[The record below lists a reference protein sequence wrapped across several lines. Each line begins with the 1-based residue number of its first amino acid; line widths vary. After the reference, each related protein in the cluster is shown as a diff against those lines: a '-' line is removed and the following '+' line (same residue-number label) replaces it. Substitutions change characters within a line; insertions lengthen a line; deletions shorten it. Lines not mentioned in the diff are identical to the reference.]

1 MATSRNRTG
10 ERAQQSRTSRQKS
23 SEGSQAKGRFGA
35 IPERFM
41 QPRLVLLVS
50 TAILVCF
57 GLVMIYSAS
66 SISAMTSEDMGY
78 NPFYYVQRQLGFA
91 AAGVAL
97 AFIVSRIDYRAVVR
111 NLQVPIW
118 VVTIGMLAI
127 IFTPI
132 AGADAYGATRWISI
146 GPFSFQPSE
155 FAKITILISVSY
167 LAQQYFI
174 DQTIDQM
181 EFFKKFAIAALAPL
195 LLILAQPDKGSTLII
210 VGTLLVIGYLADVDR
225 RVLATIAVAGFIGFA
240 FLSLKDDYS
249 RARVVTMLNPWAD
262 YYGAGYQLAQG
273 FYAFGSGG
281 IFGVGFGFSR
291 QKYSYLPMAH
301 NDFIFAVIGE
311 ELGFIGVL
319 GLLAVFGALVWAGFK
334 IARYAPDLT
343 GRLIAAGC
351 TSMFIIQAFVNIGG
365 VLGLLPLSGKPL
377 PFISYGGSTIMSSI
391 LMVGLLMSVSRQS
404 RLPETEY
411 DRQRAS
417 WSIAEEQDTF
427 DAPGFAGLTM
437 VDGGVGVGMPLPRSS
452 RPKSSAQSS
461 ARPSRGVL
469 RSRDDDAPQGRITT
483 DASGRRRIDLGP
495 SASDRL
501 RGSNTRPRR

>member
-10 ERAQQSRTSRQKS
+10 ERAQQPRTSRQKS

-111 NLQVPIW
+111 NFQVPIW
-118 VVTIGMLAI
+118 IVTFGMLAI

-501 RGSNTRPRR
+501 RGNNTKPRR

>member
-10 ERAQQSRTSRQKS
+10 ERAQQPRTSRQKS

-469 RSRDDDAPQGRITT
+469 HSRDDGAPQGRITT

>member
-10 ERAQQSRTSRQKS
+10 ERAQQPRTSRQKS

-249 RARVVTMLNPWAD
+249 RARVVTMFNPWAD

-437 VDGGVGVGMPLPRSS
+437 VDGGVGVGTPLPRSS

-469 RSRDDDAPQGRITT
+469 RSRDDGAPQGRITT

>member
-10 ERAQQSRTSRQKS
+10 ERAQQPRTSRQKS

-249 RARVVTMLNPWAD
+249 RARVVTMFNPWAD

-437 VDGGVGVGMPLPRSS
+437 VDGGVGVGTPLPRSS

>member
-10 ERAQQSRTSRQKS
+10 ERAQQPRTSRQKS

-225 RVLATIAVAGFIGFA
+225 RVLATIAVAGFIGFV

-249 RARVVTMLNPWAD
+249 RARVVTMFNPWAD

-319 GLLAVFGALVWAGFK
+319 GLLVVFGALVWAGFK

-501 RGSNTRPRR
+501 RGNNRARR

>member
-10 ERAQQSRTSRQKS
+10 ERAQQPRTSRQKS

-118 VVTIGMLAI
+118 IVTFGMLAI

-225 RVLATIAVAGFIGFA
+225 RVLATIAVAGFIGFV

-249 RARVVTMLNPWAD
+249 RARVVTMFNPWAD

-469 RSRDDDAPQGRITT
+469 RSRDDDTPQGRITT

-501 RGSNTRPRR
+501 RGNNARPRR

>member
-10 ERAQQSRTSRQKS
+10 ERAQQPRTSRQKS

-118 VVTIGMLAI
+118 IVTIGMLAI

-181 EFFKKFAIAALAPL
+181 EFFKKFAIAALVPL
-195 LLILAQPDKGSTLII
+195 VLILAQPDKGSTLII

-437 VDGGVGVGMPLPRSS
+437 VDGGVGVGTPLPRSS

-501 RGSNTRPRR
+501 RGSNNRPRR

>member
-10 ERAQQSRTSRQKS
+10 ERAQQPRTSRQKS

-452 RPKSSAQSS
+452 RTKSSAQSS

-501 RGSNTRPRR
+501 RGNNRARR

>member
-10 ERAQQSRTSRQKS
+10 ERAQQPRTSRQKS

-118 VVTIGMLAI
+118 IVTFGMLAI

-501 RGSNTRPRR
+501 RGNNRARR

>member
-10 ERAQQSRTSRQKS
+10 ERAQQPRTSRQKS

-118 VVTIGMLAI
+118 IVTIGMLAI

-469 RSRDDDAPQGRITT
+469 HSRDDDAPQGRITT

>member
-10 ERAQQSRTSRQKS
+10 ERAQQPRTSRQKS

-111 NLQVPIW
+111 NFQVPIW
-118 VVTIGMLAI
+118 IVTFGMLAI

-437 VDGGVGVGMPLPRSS
+437 VDGGVGVGTPLPRSS

-501 RGSNTRPRR
+501 RGNNRARR

>member
-10 ERAQQSRTSRQKS
+10 ERAQQPRTSRQKS

-132 AGADAYGATRWISI
+132 AGADAYGATRWISV

-501 RGSNTRPRR
+501 RGNNRARR

>member
-10 ERAQQSRTSRQKS
+10 ERAQQPRTSRQKS

-118 VVTIGMLAI
+118 IVTIGMLAI

-181 EFFKKFAIAALAPL
+181 EFFKKFAIAALVPL
-195 LLILAQPDKGSTLII
+195 VLILAQPDKGSTLII

-319 GLLAVFGALVWAGFK
+319 GLLVVFGALVWAGFK

-437 VDGGVGVGMPLPRSS
+437 VDGGVGVGTPLPRSS

-501 RGSNTRPRR
+501 RGNNRARR

>member
-10 ERAQQSRTSRQKS
+10 ERAQQPRTSRQKS

-118 VVTIGMLAI
+118 IVTIGMLAI

-181 EFFKKFAIAALAPL
+181 EFFKKFAIAALVPL
-195 LLILAQPDKGSTLII
+195 VLILAQPDKGSTLII

>member
-10 ERAQQSRTSRQKS
+10 ERAQQPRTSRRKS

-249 RARVVTMLNPWAD
+249 RARVVTMFNPWAD

-319 GLLAVFGALVWAGFK
+319 GLLVVFGALVWAGFK

-437 VDGGVGVGMPLPRSS
+437 VDGGVGVGTPLPRSS

-501 RGSNTRPRR
+501 RGNNRARR

>member
-10 ERAQQSRTSRQKS
+10 ERAQQPRTSRQKS

-437 VDGGVGVGMPLPRSS
+437 VDGGVGVGMPVPRSS

-501 RGSNTRPRR
+501 RGNSTRPRR

>member
-10 ERAQQSRTSRQKS
+10 ERAQQPRTSRQKS
-23 SEGSQAKGRFGA
+23 SEGSQAKGRFGV

-181 EFFKKFAIAALAPL
+181 EFFKKFAIAAVVPLA
-195 LLILAQPDKGSTLII
+195 LILAQPDKGSTLII
-210 VGTLLVIGYLADVDR
+210 VGTLLVIGYLSDFDR
-225 RVLATIAVAGFIGFA
+225 RVLVTIAVAGFIGFA

-437 VDGGVGVGMPLPRSS
+437 VDGGVGVGTPLPRSS

-469 RSRDDDAPQGRITT
+469 RSRDDDTPQGRITT

-501 RGSNTRPRR
+501 RGNNRARR

>member
-1 MATSRNRTG
+1 MATSRNKTG

-118 VVTIGMLAI
+118 IVTFGMLAI

-501 RGSNTRPRR
+501 RGNNRARR

>member
-10 ERAQQSRTSRQKS
+10 ERAQQPRTSRQKS

-118 VVTIGMLAI
+118 IVTIGMLAI

-181 EFFKKFAIAALAPL
+181 EFFKKFAIAALVPL
-195 LLILAQPDKGSTLII
+195 VLILAQPDKGSTLII

-437 VDGGVGVGMPLPRSS
+437 VDGGVGVGTPLPRSS

>member
-10 ERAQQSRTSRQKS
+10 ERAQQSRTSRQRS
-23 SEGSQAKGRFGA
+23 SEHSQTKGRFGA

-111 NLQVPIW
+111 NFQVPIW
-118 VVTIGMLAI
+118 IVTIGMLAI

-174 DQTIDQM
+174 DQTIDQI
-181 EFFKKFAIAALAPL
+181 EFFKKFAIAALVPL
-195 LLILAQPDKGSTLII
+195 VLILAQPDKGSTLII

-249 RARVVTMLNPWAD
+249 RARVVTMFNPWAD

-319 GLLAVFGALVWAGFK
+319 GLLVVFGALVWAGFK

-437 VDGGVGVGMPLPRSS
+437 VDGGVGVGTPLPRSS

-469 RSRDDDAPQGRITT
+469 RSRDDDAPQGRIMT

>member
-10 ERAQQSRTSRQKS
+10 ERAQQPRTSRQKS
-23 SEGSQAKGRFGA
+23 SEGSQAKGRFGV

-437 VDGGVGVGMPLPRSS
+437 VDGGVGVGTPLPRSS

-483 DASGRRRIDLGP
+483 DSSGRRRIDLGP

-501 RGSNTRPRR
+501 RGSNRARR

>member
-10 ERAQQSRTSRQKS
+10 ERAQQPRTSRQKS

-111 NLQVPIW
+111 SFQVPIW

>member
-10 ERAQQSRTSRQKS
+10 ERAQQPRTSRQKS

-97 AFIVSRIDYRAVVR
+97 AFIVSRIDYRTVVK
-111 NLQVPIW
+111 NFQVPIW
-118 VVTIGMLAI
+118 IVTIVMLAI

-174 DQTIDQM
+174 DQTIDQI
-181 EFFKKFAIAALAPL
+181 EFFKKFVIAALVPL
-195 LLILAQPDKGSTLII
+195 VLILAQPDKGSTLII

-225 RVLATIAVAGFIGFA
+225 RVLVTIAVGGFIGFA

-249 RARVVTMLNPWAD
+249 RARVMTMFNPWAD

-437 VDGGVGVGMPLPRSS
+437 VDGGVGVGTPLPRSS

-469 RSRDDDAPQGRITT
+469 HSRDDDAPQGRITT

-501 RGSNTRPRR
+501 RGNNRARR

>member
-10 ERAQQSRTSRQKS
+10 ERAQQPRTSRQKS

-111 NLQVPIW
+111 NFQVPIW
-118 VVTIGMLAI
+118 IVTFGMLAI

-437 VDGGVGVGMPLPRSS
+437 VDGGVGVGTPLPRSS

>member
-1 MATSRNRTG
+1 MSTSRNRNA
-10 ERAQQSRTSRQKS
+10 ERVQQSRISRQRS
-23 SEGSQAKGRFGA
+23 SERSQAKGRFGA

-78 NPFYYVQRQLGFA
+78 NPFYYVQRQLSFA
-91 AAGVAL
+91 AAGVVL

-111 NLQVPIW
+111 SFQIPIW
-118 VVTIGMLAI
+118 IVTIGMLAI

-155 FAKITILISVSY
+155 FAKITILVSVSY

-181 EFFKKFAIAALAPL
+181 EFFKKFAIAALVPL
-195 LLILAQPDKGSTLII
+195 VLILAQPDKGSTLII

-501 RGSNTRPRR
+501 RGNNRPRR

>member
-10 ERAQQSRTSRQKS
+10 ERAQQPRTSRQKS

-111 NLQVPIW
+111 SFQVPIW

-437 VDGGVGVGMPLPRSS
+437 VDGGVGVGTPLPRSS

-469 RSRDDDAPQGRITT
+469 RSRDDGAPQGRITT

>member
-483 DASGRRRIDLGP
+483 DVSGRRRIDLGP

>member
-10 ERAQQSRTSRQKS
+10 ERAQQPRTSRQKS

-111 NLQVPIW
+111 NFQVPIW
-118 VVTIGMLAI
+118 IVTFGMLAI

-181 EFFKKFAIAALAPL
+181 EFFKKFAIAALVPL
-195 LLILAQPDKGSTLII
+195 VLILAQPDKGSTLII

-501 RGSNTRPRR
+501 RGNSTRPRR

>member
-10 ERAQQSRTSRQKS
+10 ERAQQPRTSRQKS

-97 AFIVSRIDYRAVVR
+97 AFIVSRIDYRTVVK
-111 NLQVPIW
+111 NFQVPIW
-118 VVTIGMLAI
+118 IVTIVMLAI

-132 AGADAYGATRWISI
+132 AGADAYGATRWISV

-181 EFFKKFAIAALAPL
+181 EFFKKFVIAALAPL

-225 RVLATIAVAGFIGFA
+225 RVLATIAVAGFIGFV

-249 RARVVTMLNPWAD
+249 RARVVTMFNPWAD

-437 VDGGVGVGMPLPRSS
+437 VDGGVGVGTPLPRSS

-469 RSRDDDAPQGRITT
+469 RSRDDDAPQGRIMT

-501 RGSNTRPRR
+501 RGNNARPRR

>member
-10 ERAQQSRTSRQKS
+10 ERAQQPRTSRQKS

-225 RVLATIAVAGFIGFA
+225 RVLATIAVAGFIGFV

-249 RARVVTMLNPWAD
+249 RARVVTMFNPWAD

-461 ARPSRGVL
+461 ARPSRGVM

>member
-10 ERAQQSRTSRQKS
+10 ERAQQPRTSRQKS

-97 AFIVSRIDYRAVVR
+97 AFIVSRIDYRTVVK
-111 NLQVPIW
+111 NFQVPIW
-118 VVTIGMLAI
+118 IVTIVMLAI

-174 DQTIDQM
+174 DQTIDQI
-181 EFFKKFAIAALAPL
+181 EFFKKFVIAALVPL
-195 LLILAQPDKGSTLII
+195 VLILAQPDKGSTLII

-225 RVLATIAVAGFIGFA
+225 RVLVTIAVGGFIGFA

-501 RGSNTRPRR
+501 RGNNRARR

>member
-10 ERAQQSRTSRQKS
+10 GRAQQPRTSRQKS

-417 WSIAEEQDTF
+417 WSIAEEQNTF

-501 RGSNTRPRR
+501 RGNNRARR

>member
-10 ERAQQSRTSRQKS
+10 ERAQQPRTSRQKS

-437 VDGGVGVGMPLPRSS
+437 VDGGVGVGTPLPRSS

-469 RSRDDDAPQGRITT
+469 RSRDDDTPQGRITT

-501 RGSNTRPRR
+501 RGNNRARR

>member
-1 MATSRNRTG
+1 
-10 ERAQQSRTSRQKS
+10 
-23 SEGSQAKGRFGA
+23 
-35 IPERFM
+35 
-41 QPRLVLLVS
+41 
-50 TAILVCF
+50 
-57 GLVMIYSAS
+57 
-66 SISAMTSEDMGY
+66 
-78 NPFYYVQRQLGFA
+78 
-91 AAGVAL
+91 
-97 AFIVSRIDYRAVVR
+97 
-111 NLQVPIW
+111 
-118 VVTIGMLAI
+118 
-127 IFTPI
+127 
-132 AGADAYGATRWISI
+132 
-146 GPFSFQPSE
+146 
-155 FAKITILISVSY
+155 
-167 LAQQYFI
+167 
-174 DQTIDQM
+174 M
-181 EFFKKFAIAALAPL
+181 EFFKKFAIAALVPL
-195 LLILAQPDKGSTLII
+195 ALILAQPDKGSTLII

-225 RVLATIAVAGFIGFA
+225 RVLAAIGVVGFIGFA

-249 RARVVTMLNPWAD
+249 RARVMTMLNPWAD

-404 RLPETEY
+404 RLPETEH

-417 WSIAEEQDTF
+417 WSIAEEQDSF
-427 DAPGFAGLTM
+427 DAPGFSGLTV

-469 RSRDDDAPQGRITT
+469 RSRDDNAPQGRITI

-501 RGSNTRPRR
+501 RGNNTRPRR

>member
-1 MATSRNRTG
+1 MATSRNKTG
-10 ERAQQSRTSRQKS
+10 ERAQQPRTSRQKS

-111 NLQVPIW
+111 SFQVPIW

-225 RVLATIAVAGFIGFA
+225 RVLATIAVAGFIGFV

-249 RARVVTMLNPWAD
+249 RARVVTMFNPWAD

-437 VDGGVGVGMPLPRSS
+437 VDGGVGVGTPLPRSS

-501 RGSNTRPRR
+501 RGNNRARR

>member
-10 ERAQQSRTSRQKS
+10 ERAQQPRTSRQKS

-111 NLQVPIW
+111 NFQIPIW
-118 VVTIGMLAI
+118 IVTFGMLAI

-437 VDGGVGVGMPLPRSS
+437 VDGGVGVGTPLPRSS

-469 RSRDDDAPQGRITT
+469 RSRDDGAPQGRITT

>member
-10 ERAQQSRTSRQKS
+10 ERAQQPRTSRQKS

-319 GLLAVFGALVWAGFK
+319 GLLVVFGALVWAGFK

-417 WSIAEEQDTF
+417 WSIAEEQDTL

-437 VDGGVGVGMPLPRSS
+437 VDGGVGVGTPLPRSS

-501 RGSNTRPRR
+501 RGNNRARR

>member
-10 ERAQQSRTSRQKS
+10 ERTQQPRTSRQKS

-97 AFIVSRIDYRAVVR
+97 AFIVSRIDYRTVVK
-111 NLQVPIW
+111 NFQVPIW
-118 VVTIGMLAI
+118 IVTIVMLAI

-249 RARVVTMLNPWAD
+249 RARVMTMFNPWAD

-437 VDGGVGVGMPLPRSS
+437 VDGGVGVGTPLPRSS

>member
-10 ERAQQSRTSRQKS
+10 ERAQQPRTSRQKS

-118 VVTIGMLAI
+118 IVTIGMLAI

-181 EFFKKFAIAALAPL
+181 EFFKKFAIAALVPL
-195 LLILAQPDKGSTLII
+195 VLILAQPDKGSTLII

-469 RSRDDDAPQGRITT
+469 RSRDDDTPQGRITT

-501 RGSNTRPRR
+501 RGNNARPRR

>member
-10 ERAQQSRTSRQKS
+10 ERAQQPRTSRQKS

-111 NLQVPIW
+111 NLQIPIW

-501 RGSNTRPRR
+501 RGNSTRPRR